1 MPRSSSLSAAQV
13 KCTGVPSDHVTA
25 NARQLAMSFSCSE
38 LNWSA
43 SGFVGRIFCSSQRHC
58 ATDASSSAVGVSAL
72 YSRSFGGPLPSYAK
86 SNRPK
91 SDSSF
96 DRHDRAT
103 RSCHA
108 LGIASA
114 SKRLRVTMCSAASR
128 QRACSSAAA
137 ASSASIS
144 SHVNR

>member
-1 MPRSSSLSAAQV
+1 M

-43 SGFVGRIFCSSQRHC
+43 SGLRGRIFCSSQRHC

-96 DRHDRAT
+96 ARHERAT
-103 RSCHA
+103 RSLPR
-108 LGIASA
+108 LGDRERVEAVA
-114 SKRLRVTMCSAASR
+114 RDDVLGRVEAARVQFRGGRLQRVDLLRT
-128 QRACSSAAA
+128 
-137 ASSASIS
+137 
-144 SHVNR
+144 